1 MKKFSKLV
9 AVSAAAMTFGITGVS
24 ALNNTNI
31 VNADSLT
38 ADNSKLTNDINGMK
52 DNNSPLHDELDT
64 NFGYNIQGINKT
76 ASQLQ
81 PNESLKDI
89 KRDLS
94 NNSMALG
101 DGYKAGDNDSDW
113 GELREDWQTSDYVKD
128 NATNEQAYE
137 GVYNDANQVL
147 ADLYSQS
154 NQPSA
159 SNANKQTTNNNNNA
173 NAQNNS
179 SNKKADVVANA
190 DNNNAKKDNAQG
202 TAANKQ
208 NTNNNN
214 NANAQNNSLNKK
226 ANVVANAD
234 NNNAKKDN
242 AQGTVAN
249 KQNTNNEANAQ
260 QNTVKSNANV
270 EGVKTVA
277 NENESNSAK
286 NQNNGAIAET
296 QNENTT
302 AAGETSTVVKAQAK
316 SANNS
321 AAQKN
326 NTPVFPQTGEQT
338 SEILAVAGG
347 LIIAATAA
355 GIVVYKKRN

>member
-24 ALNNTNI
+24 ALNNTNV

-38 ADNSKLTNDINGMK
+38 ADNGKLTNDINGMK
-52 DNNSPLHDELDT
+52 AENSPLHEEINTD
-64 NFGYNIQGINKT
+64 FGCLVEGINKT

-81 PNESLKDI
+81 PNESLKNI
-89 KRDLS
+89 KQDL
-94 NNSMALG
+94 NNNTYELG
-101 DGYKAGDNDSDW
+101 EGDNYKAGDQNSDW
-113 GELREDWQTSDYVKD
+113 GTLRDTWQRCDTVKD
-128 NATNEQAYE
+128 NTAAEQAYE

-147 ADLYSQS
+147 ADLYNQGSQ
-154 NQPSA
+154 PAA
-159 SNANKQTTNNNNNA
+159 SNANKQTANNDNKQNADNSNNA
-173 NAQNNS
+173 NAQSNS

-190 DNNNAKKDNAQG
+190 NNNAKKDNAQG
-202 TAANKQ
+202 A
-208 NTNNNN
+208 
-214 NANAQNNSLNKK
+214 
-226 ANVVANAD
+226 
-234 NNNAKKDN
+234 
-242 AQGTVAN
+242 VAN
-249 KQNTNNEANAQ
+249 KQNTNNETNAQ
-260 QNTVKSNANV
+260 QNTVKSNANANV
-270 EGVKTVA
+270 EGAKTVA
-277 NENESNSAK
+277 NKNESNSAK

-316 SANNS
+316 SASNS

>member
-9 AVSAAAMTFGITGVS
+9 AVSAATMTFGITGANVNACPISQTYRQNLQNAQSKMNQVPKLQDGVS
-24 ALNNTNI
+24 GNWDLTQDKGILNKSVNTILEPNFANTDDKPQDTLLNLVFGSDKKSDSDTLSDDYKQSDQSQNATALYDAEQGVINAIYANTNEGS
-31 VNADSLT
+31 NA
-38 ADNSKLTNDINGMK
+38 
-52 DNNSPLHDELDT
+52 
-64 NFGYNIQGINKT
+64 
-76 ASQLQ
+76 Q
-81 PNESLKDI
+81 P
-89 KRDLS
+89 
-94 NNSMALG
+94 A
-101 DGYKAGDNDSDW
+101 A
-113 GELREDWQTSDYVKD
+113 Q
-128 NATNEQAYE
+128 
-137 GVYNDANQVL
+137 
-147 ADLYSQS
+147 
-154 NQPSA
+154 
-159 SNANKQTTNNNNNA
+159 NANKQTANNDNKQNANNNNNA
-173 NAQNNS
+173 NAQNSS

-190 DNNNAKKDNAQG
+190 NNNAKKDNAQG
-202 TAANKQ
+202 A
-208 NTNNNN
+208 
-214 NANAQNNSLNKK
+214 
-226 ANVVANAD
+226 
-234 NNNAKKDN
+234 
-242 AQGTVAN
+242 VAN

-260 QNTVKSNANV
+260 QSTVKSNANV
-270 EGVKTVA
+270 EGTKTVA

-316 SANNS
+316 SASNS

>member
-202 TAANKQ
+202 T
-208 NTNNNN
+208 
-214 NANAQNNSLNKK
+214 
-226 ANVVANAD
+226 
-234 NNNAKKDN
+234 
-242 AQGTVAN
+242 VAN

-270 EGVKTVA
+270 EGAKTVA

>member
-9 AVSAAAMTFGITGVS
+9 AVSAAAMTFGITGIS
-24 ALNNTNI
+24 ALNNTNV
-31 VNADSLT
+31 VNADNASDL
-38 ADNSKLTNDINGMK
+38 ANLNSQINNVQNGLYSGITSMPLGTNANYVYDAA
-52 DNNSPLHDELDT
+52 S
-64 NFGYNIQGINKT
+64 NIQNGT
-76 ASQLQ
+76 TTDFQGTLHGETS
-81 PNESLKDI
+81 SLGNGKAADENVI
-89 KRDLS
+89 KVS
-94 NNSMALG
+94 V
-101 DGYKAGDNDSDW
+101 
-113 GELREDWQTSDYVKD
+113 GETESDYD
-128 NATNEQAYE
+128 NPKASAEINSLASATEK
-137 GVYNDANQVL
+137 VL
-147 ADLYSQS
+147 ADYYGN
-154 NQPSA
+154 NQTATP
-159 SNANKQTTNNNNNA
+159 NANKQTANNDNKQNANNNNNA

-179 SNKKADVVANA
+179 SSKKADVVANA
-190 DNNNAKKDNAQG
+190 NNSNAKNNNAQG
-202 TAANKQ
+202 A
-208 NTNNNN
+208 
-214 NANAQNNSLNKK
+214 
-226 ANVVANAD
+226 
-234 NNNAKKDN
+234 
-242 AQGTVAN
+242 VAN

>member
-24 ALNNTNI
+24 ALNNTNV
-31 VNADSLT
+31 VNADNLT
-38 ADNSKLTNDINGMK
+38 ADNGKLTNDINGMK
-52 DNNSPLHDELDT
+52 AENSPLHEEINTD
-64 NFGYNIQGINKT
+64 FGCLIEGINKT

-81 PNESLKDI
+81 PNESLKNI
-89 KRDLS
+89 KQDL
-94 NNSMALG
+94 NNNTYELG
-101 DGYKAGDNDSDW
+101 EGDNYKAGDQNSDW
-113 GELREDWQTSDYVKD
+113 GTLRNTWQTDDTVKD
-128 NATNEQAYE
+128 NAAAEQAYE

-147 ADLYSQS
+147 ADLYNQGSQ
-154 NQPSA
+154 PAA
-159 SNANKQTTNNNNNA
+159 SNANKQNANNNNNA
-173 NAQNNS
+173 NVQSNS

-190 DNNNAKKDNAQG
+190 NNNNAKKDNTQG
-202 TAANKQ
+202 A
-208 NTNNNN
+208 
-214 NANAQNNSLNKK
+214 
-226 ANVVANAD
+226 
-234 NNNAKKDN
+234 
-242 AQGTVAN
+242 VAN

-260 QNTVKSNANV
+260 QNTVKSNANANV
-270 EGVKTVA
+270 EGAKTVA
-277 NENESNSAK
+277 NENESNSTK
-286 NQNNGAIAET
+286 DQNNGAIAET

-316 SANNS
+316 SASNS

>member
-24 ALNNTNI
+24 ALNNTNV

-38 ADNSKLTNDINGMK
+38 ADNGKLTNDINGMK
-52 DNNSPLHDELDT
+52 AENSPLHEEINTD
-64 NFGYNIQGINKT
+64 FGCLVEGINKT

-81 PNESLKDI
+81 PNESLKNI
-89 KRDLS
+89 KQDL
-94 NNSMALG
+94 NNNTYELG
-101 DGYKAGDNDSDW
+101 EGDNYKAGDQNSDW
-113 GELREDWQTSDYVKD
+113 GTLRDTWQRCDTVKD
-128 NATNEQAYE
+128 NTAAEQAYE

-147 ADLYSQS
+147 ADLYNQGSQ
-154 NQPSA
+154 PAA
-159 SNANKQTTNNNNNA
+159 SNANKQTANNDNKQNANNNNNA
-173 NAQNNS
+173 NAQSNS
-179 SNKKADVVANA
+179 SNKKAGVVANA
-190 DNNNAKKDNAQG
+190 NNNAKNDNAQD
-202 TAANKQ
+202 A
-208 NTNNNN
+208 
-214 NANAQNNSLNKK
+214 
-226 ANVVANAD
+226 
-234 NNNAKKDN
+234 
-242 AQGTVAN
+242 VAN

-270 EGVKTVA
+270 EGAKTVA

-286 NQNNGAIAET
+286 GQNKGAIAET

-316 SANNS
+316 SASNS

-326 NTPVFPQTGEQT
+326 NTPVFPQTGEQA

>member
-24 ALNNTNI
+24 ALQVASASNVSSTYATNLKNAQSNMDKVNGYGSGAALATDKKVLDDTANMILTPSNNETPQDVLRDTSLHTATCLGSGLKADENTVEDTAATDISNVDNSAKKAQLQSLWQAEDGVLNAIYANTNEGS
-31 VNADSLT
+31 NA
-38 ADNSKLTNDINGMK
+38 
-52 DNNSPLHDELDT
+52 
-64 NFGYNIQGINKT
+64 Q
-76 ASQLQ
+76 Q
-81 PNESLKDI
+81 P
-89 KRDLS
+89 
-94 NNSMALG
+94 A
-101 DGYKAGDNDSDW
+101 A
-113 GELREDWQTSDYVKD
+113 Q
-128 NATNEQAYE
+128 
-137 GVYNDANQVL
+137 
-147 ADLYSQS
+147 
-154 NQPSA
+154 
-159 SNANKQTTNNNNNA
+159 NANKQTANNDNKQNANNNNNA
-173 NAQNNS
+173 NAQSNS
-179 SNKKADVVANA
+179 SSKKADVTANA
-190 DNNNAKKDNAQG
+190 DNNAK
-202 TAANKQ
+202 
-208 NTNNNN
+208 NNN
-214 NANAQNNSLNKK
+214 
-226 ANVVANAD
+226 V
-234 NNNAKKDN
+234 
-242 AQGTVAN
+242 QGAVEN

-270 EGVKTVA
+270 EGAKTIT

-316 SANNS
+316 SASNS

>member
-1 MKKFSKLV
+1 MKRITKLV

-24 ALNNTNI
+24 ALNNTNV
-31 VNADSLT
+31 VNADSLSN
-38 ADNSKLTNDINGMK
+38 DNSQLT
-52 DNNSPLHDELDT
+52 T
-64 NFGYNIQGINKT
+64 
-76 ASQLQ
+76 
-81 PNESLKDI
+81 
-89 KRDLS
+89 DLS
-94 NNSMALG
+94 NMKHPTYSDFGADAVAINKVASQ
-101 DGYKAGDNDSDW
+101 YKP
-113 GELREDWQTSDYVKD
+113 GESVKD
-128 NATNEQAYE
+128 VENELNDNEFTAAYFGYDSAKNAFSEVHQNWISCLTDTNEINKANQT
-137 GVYNDANQVL
+137 YNDANKVL
-147 ADLYSQS
+147 ADLYNQN
-154 NQPSA
+154 NQPVA
-159 SNANKQTTNNNNNA
+159 QNTNNA
-173 NAQNNS
+173 NVQNANNNPNAQSDSSNKKTDVAVNKQNTNDNVNAQNSS

-190 DNNNAKKDNAQG
+190 NNNNAKKDNAQG
-202 TAANKQ
+202 A
-208 NTNNNN
+208 
-214 NANAQNNSLNKK
+214 
-226 ANVVANAD
+226 
-234 NNNAKKDN
+234 
-242 AQGTVAN
+242 VAN
-249 KQNTNNEANAQ
+249 KQTTNNEANAQ

-270 EGVKTVA
+270 EGAKTVA

>member
-24 ALNNTNI
+24 ALQVASASNVSSTYATNLKNAQSNMDKVNGYGSGAALATDKKVLDDTANMILSPSNNETPQDVLRDTSLHTATCLGSGLKADENTVEDTAATDISNVDNSAKKAQLQSLWQAEDGVLNAIYANTNEGS
-31 VNADSLT
+31 NA
-38 ADNSKLTNDINGMK
+38 
-52 DNNSPLHDELDT
+52 
-64 NFGYNIQGINKT
+64 Q
-76 ASQLQ
+76 Q
-81 PNESLKDI
+81 P
-89 KRDLS
+89 
-94 NNSMALG
+94 A
-101 DGYKAGDNDSDW
+101 A
-113 GELREDWQTSDYVKD
+113 Q
-128 NATNEQAYE
+128 
-137 GVYNDANQVL
+137 
-147 ADLYSQS
+147 
-154 NQPSA
+154 
-159 SNANKQTTNNNNNA
+159 NANKQTANNDNKQNANNNNNA
-173 NAQNNS
+173 NAQSNS
-179 SNKKADVVANA
+179 SSKKADVTANA
-190 DNNNAKKDNAQG
+190 DNNAK
-202 TAANKQ
+202 
-208 NTNNNN
+208 NNN
-214 NANAQNNSLNKK
+214 
-226 ANVVANAD
+226 V
-234 NNNAKKDN
+234 
-242 AQGTVAN
+242 QGAVAN

-270 EGVKTVA
+270 EGAKTVA
-277 NENESNSAK
+277 NENESNSTK

-316 SANNS
+316 SASNS

>member
-9 AVSAAAMTFGITGVS
+9 AVGAATMTFGITGIS
-24 ALNNTNI
+24 ALNNAN
-31 VNADSLT
+31 VVS
-38 ADNSKLTNDINGMK
+38 ADN
-52 DNNSPLHDELDT
+52 
-64 NFGYNIQGINKT
+64 
-76 ASQLQ
+76 AS
-81 PNESLKDI
+81 
-89 KRDLS
+89 DLS
-94 NNSMALG
+94 NLNQGIKNDNSTSPAELESFFDFGIGCDAKNVSTAASDIQSGETSNFKNTLHSEDITLG
-101 DGYKAGDNDSDW
+101 NGEKADQSQVQEDLAKSQDNVDGPSASEVASLGKAT
-113 GELREDWQTSDYVKD
+113 EK
-128 NATNEQAYE
+128 
-137 GVYNDANQVL
+137 VL
-147 ADLYSQS
+147 ADFYGS
-154 NQPSA
+154 NAQPA
-159 SNANKQTTNNNNNA
+159 AQNANKQTANNDNNQNANNANAQKANNNA
-173 NAQNNS
+173 NAQSNS

-190 DNNNAKKDNAQG
+190 NNNNAKKDNAQG
-202 TAANKQ
+202 A
-208 NTNNNN
+208 
-214 NANAQNNSLNKK
+214 
-226 ANVVANAD
+226 
-234 NNNAKKDN
+234 
-242 AQGTVAN
+242 VAN
-249 KQNTNNEANAQ
+249 KQNTNNEANDQ

-270 EGVKTVA
+270 EGTKTVA

-321 AAQKN
+321 AAQKH

>member
-31 VNADSLT
+31 VNADNLT
-38 ADNSKLTNDINGMK
+38 ADNGKLTNDINGMK
-52 DNNSPLHDELDT
+52 AENSPLHEEINTD
-64 NFGYNIQGINKT
+64 FGCLVEGINKT

-81 PNESLKDI
+81 PNESLKNI
-89 KRDLS
+89 KQDL
-94 NNSMALG
+94 NNNTYELG
-101 DGYKAGDNDSDW
+101 EGDNYKAGDQNSDW
-113 GELREDWQTSDYVKD
+113 GTLRDTWQRCDTVKD
-128 NATNEQAYE
+128 NAAAEQAYE

-147 ADLYSQS
+147 ADLYDQGSQPAA
-154 NQPSA
+154 Q
-159 SNANKQTTNNNNNA
+159 NANKQTANDNKQSANNNNNA

-190 DNNNAKKDNAQG
+190 NNSNAK
-202 TAANKQ
+202 
-208 NTNNNN
+208 NN
-214 NANAQNNSLNKK
+214 
-226 ANVVANAD
+226 D
-234 NNNAKKDN
+234 

>member
-9 AVSAAAMTFGITGVS
+9 AVSAAAMTFGITGIS
-24 ALNNTNI
+24 ALNNTNV
-31 VNADSLT
+31 VNADSTSDL
-38 ADNSKLTNDINGMK
+38 ANLNSQIQNVKNGK
-52 DNNSPLHDELDT
+52 
-64 NFGYNIQGINKT
+64 
-76 ASQLQ
+76 
-81 PNESLKDI
+81 
-89 KRDLS
+89 
-94 NNSMALG
+94 
-101 DGYKAGDNDSDW
+101 DSDMLNDQV
-113 GELREDWQTSDYVKD
+113 GSDAEDVSMSAADVQNGTSKSFKD
-128 NATNEQAYE
+128 TLGTMSAYHLGSSVQDDDKAVSEDVATMQGMYAYE
-137 GVYNDANQVL
+137 NDKTGVDQVTSLGQATEKVL
-147 ADLYSQS
+147 ADFYGS
-154 NQPSA
+154 NAQPA
-159 SNANKQTTNNNNNA
+159 AQNANKQTANNDNKQKANNANAQKANDNA

-190 DNNNAKKDNAQG
+190 NNNNAKKDNAQG
-202 TAANKQ
+202 A
-208 NTNNNN
+208 
-214 NANAQNNSLNKK
+214 
-226 ANVVANAD
+226 
-234 NNNAKKDN
+234 
-242 AQGTVAN
+242 VAN
-249 KQNTNNEANAQ
+249 KQNTNNETNAQ
-260 QNTVKSNANV
+260 QNTVKSNAYANV
-270 EGVKTVA
+270 EGAKTVA

>member
-9 AVSAAAMTFGITGVS
+9 AISAAAMTFGITGANVNACPISQTYRQNLQNAQNKMNQVPKLDTDSSKDGVS
-24 ALNNTNI
+24 GNWDLMQEKDVLNKSANTI
-31 VNADSLT
+31 LSPSFANADSTPQDVLGTGNAIAGMGKKTDSDYLADDYKQSEQTQNAT
-38 ADNSKLTNDINGMK
+38 ALYNAEQDVINAIYANTNDGSN
-52 DNNSPLHDELDT
+52 
-64 NFGYNIQGINKT
+64 
-76 ASQLQ
+76 AQ
-81 PNESLKDI
+81 P
-89 KRDLS
+89 
-94 NNSMALG
+94 A
-101 DGYKAGDNDSDW
+101 
-113 GELREDWQTSDYVKD
+113 
-128 NATNEQAYE
+128 
-137 GVYNDANQVL
+137 
-147 ADLYSQS
+147 
-154 NQPSA
+154 A
-159 SNANKQTTNNNNNA
+159 SNANKQTANNDNKQSANNNNNA

-190 DNNNAKKDNAQG
+190 NNSNAKNNDAQG
-202 TAANKQ
+202 A
-208 NTNNNN
+208 
-214 NANAQNNSLNKK
+214 
-226 ANVVANAD
+226 
-234 NNNAKKDN
+234 
-242 AQGTVAN
+242 VAN

-270 EGVKTVA
+270 EGAKTVA

-316 SANNS
+316 SASNS

>member
-9 AVSAAAMTFGITGVS
+9 AISAAAMTFGITGANVNACPISQTYRQNLQNAQNKMNQVPKLDTDSSKDGVS
-24 ALNNTNI
+24 GNWDLMQEKDVLNKSANTI
-31 VNADSLT
+31 LSPSFANADSTPQDVLGTGNAIAGMGKKTDSDYLADDYKQSEQTQNAT
-38 ADNSKLTNDINGMK
+38 ALYNAEQDVINAIYANTNDGSN
-52 DNNSPLHDELDT
+52 
-64 NFGYNIQGINKT
+64 
-76 ASQLQ
+76 AQ
-81 PNESLKDI
+81 P
-89 KRDLS
+89 
-94 NNSMALG
+94 A
-101 DGYKAGDNDSDW
+101 
-113 GELREDWQTSDYVKD
+113 
-128 NATNEQAYE
+128 
-137 GVYNDANQVL
+137 
-147 ADLYSQS
+147 
-154 NQPSA
+154 A
-159 SNANKQTTNNNNNA
+159 SNANKQTADNDNKQSANNNNNA

-190 DNNNAKKDNAQG
+190 NNSNAKNNDAQG
-202 TAANKQ
+202 A
-208 NTNNNN
+208 
-214 NANAQNNSLNKK
+214 
-226 ANVVANAD
+226 
-234 NNNAKKDN
+234 
-242 AQGTVAN
+242 VAN
-249 KQNTNNEANAQ
+249 K

-326 NTPVFPQTGEQT
+326 NTPVFPQTGEQI

>member
-1 MKKFSKLV
+1 MKKITKLV
-9 AVSAAAMTFGITGVS
+9 AVSAAAMTFGITGIS
-24 ALNNTNI
+24 ALNNTNV
-31 VNADSLT
+31 VNADNLT
-38 ADNSKLTNDINGMK
+38 ADNGKLTNDINGMK
-52 DNNSPLHDELDT
+52 AENSPLHEEINTD
-64 NFGYNIQGINKT
+64 FGCLVEGINKT

-81 PNESLKDI
+81 PNESLKNI
-89 KRDLS
+89 KQDL
-94 NNSMALG
+94 NNNTYELG
-101 DGYKAGDNDSDW
+101 EGDNYKAGDQNSDW
-113 GELREDWQTSDYVKD
+113 GTLRDTWQRCDTVKD
-128 NATNEQAYE
+128 NAAAEQAYE

-147 ADLYSQS
+147 ADLYNQGSQ
-154 NQPSA
+154 PAA
-159 SNANKQTTNNNNNA
+159 SNANKQTANNDNKQSANNNNNA
-173 NAQNNS
+173 NAQSNS
-179 SNKKADVVANA
+179 SSKKADVTANA
-190 DNNNAKKDNAQG
+190 DNNAK
-202 TAANKQ
+202 
-208 NTNNNN
+208 NNN
-214 NANAQNNSLNKK
+214 
-226 ANVVANAD
+226 V
-234 NNNAKKDN
+234 
-242 AQGTVAN
+242 QGAVAN

-270 EGVKTVA
+270 ESPKNVA

-316 SANNS
+316 SANNT

>member
-1 MKKFSKLV
+1 MKKITKLV
-9 AVSAAAMTFGITGVS
+9 AVSAAAMTFGITGIS
-24 ALNNTNI
+24 ALNNTNV
-31 VNADSLT
+31 VNADNLT
-38 ADNSKLTNDINGMK
+38 ADNGKLTNDINGMK
-52 DNNSPLHDELDT
+52 AENSPLHEEINTD
-64 NFGYNIQGINKT
+64 FGCLVEGINKT

-81 PNESLKDI
+81 PNESLKNI
-89 KRDLS
+89 KQDL
-94 NNSMALG
+94 NNNTYELG
-101 DGYKAGDNDSDW
+101 EGDNYKAGDQNSDW
-113 GELREDWQTSDYVKD
+113 GTLRDTWQRCDTVKD
-128 NATNEQAYE
+128 NAAAEQAYE

-147 ADLYSQS
+147 ADLYNQGSQ
-154 NQPSA
+154 PAA
-159 SNANKQTTNNNNNA
+159 SNANKQTANNDNKQSANNNNNA
-173 NAQNNS
+173 NAQSNS
-179 SNKKADVVANA
+179 SSKKADVTANA
-190 DNNNAKKDNAQG
+190 DNNAK
-202 TAANKQ
+202 
-208 NTNNNN
+208 NNN
-214 NANAQNNSLNKK
+214 
-226 ANVVANAD
+226 V
-234 NNNAKKDN
+234 
-242 AQGTVAN
+242 QGAVAN

-270 EGVKTVA
+270 EGAKTIT

-316 SANNS
+316 SASNS

>member
-24 ALNNTNI
+24 ALNNTNV

-38 ADNSKLTNDINGMK
+38 ADNGKLTNDINGMK
-52 DNNSPLHDELDT
+52 AENSPLHEEINTD
-64 NFGYNIQGINKT
+64 FGCLVEGINKT

-81 PNESLKDI
+81 PNESLKNI
-89 KRDLS
+89 KQDL
-94 NNSMALG
+94 NNNTYELG
-101 DGYKAGDNDSDW
+101 EGDNYKAGDQNSDW
-113 GELREDWQTSDYVKD
+113 GTLRDTWQRCDTVKD
-128 NATNEQAYE
+128 NTAAEQAYE

-147 ADLYSQS
+147 ADLYNQGSQ
-154 NQPSA
+154 PAA
-159 SNANKQTTNNNNNA
+159 SNANKQNANNNNNA
-173 NAQNNS
+173 NVQSNS

-190 DNNNAKKDNAQG
+190 NNNNAKKDNTQG
-202 TAANKQ
+202 A
-208 NTNNNN
+208 
-214 NANAQNNSLNKK
+214 
-226 ANVVANAD
+226 
-234 NNNAKKDN
+234 
-242 AQGTVAN
+242 VAN

-260 QNTVKSNANV
+260 QNTVKSNANANV
-270 EGVKTVA
+270 EGAKTVA
-277 NENESNSAK
+277 NENESNSTK

-355 GIVVYKKRN
+355 GVVVYKKRN

>member
-9 AVSAAAMTFGITGVS
+9 AISAAAMTFGITGANVNACPISQTYRQNLQNAQNKMNQVPKLDTDSSKDGVS
-24 ALNNTNI
+24 GNWDLMQEKDVLNKSANTI
-31 VNADSLT
+31 LSPSFANADSTPQDVLGTGNAIAGMGKKTDSDYLADDYKQSEQTQNAT
-38 ADNSKLTNDINGMK
+38 ALYNAEQDVINAIYANTNDGSN
-52 DNNSPLHDELDT
+52 
-64 NFGYNIQGINKT
+64 
-76 ASQLQ
+76 AQ
-81 PNESLKDI
+81 P
-89 KRDLS
+89 
-94 NNSMALG
+94 A
-101 DGYKAGDNDSDW
+101 
-113 GELREDWQTSDYVKD
+113 
-128 NATNEQAYE
+128 
-137 GVYNDANQVL
+137 
-147 ADLYSQS
+147 
-154 NQPSA
+154 A
-159 SNANKQTTNNNNNA
+159 SNANKQTADNDNKQSANNNNNA

-190 DNNNAKKDNAQG
+190 NNSNAKNNDAQG
-202 TAANKQ
+202 A
-208 NTNNNN
+208 
-214 NANAQNNSLNKK
+214 
-226 ANVVANAD
+226 
-234 NNNAKKDN
+234 
-242 AQGTVAN
+242 VAN
-249 KQNTNNEANAQ
+249 K

>member
-9 AVSAAAMTFGITGVS
+9 AISAAAMTFGITGANVNACPISQTYRQNLQNAQNKMNQVPKLDTDSSKDGVS
-24 ALNNTNI
+24 GNWDLMQEKDVLNKSANTI
-31 VNADSLT
+31 LSPSFANADSTPQDVLGTGNAIAGMGKKTDSDYLADDYKQSEQTQNAT
-38 ADNSKLTNDINGMK
+38 ALYNAEQDVINAIYANTNDGSN
-52 DNNSPLHDELDT
+52 
-64 NFGYNIQGINKT
+64 
-76 ASQLQ
+76 AQ
-81 PNESLKDI
+81 P
-89 KRDLS
+89 
-94 NNSMALG
+94 A
-101 DGYKAGDNDSDW
+101 
-113 GELREDWQTSDYVKD
+113 
-128 NATNEQAYE
+128 
-137 GVYNDANQVL
+137 
-147 ADLYSQS
+147 
-154 NQPSA
+154 A
-159 SNANKQTTNNNNNA
+159 SNANKQTANNDNKQSANNNNNA

-190 DNNNAKKDNAQG
+190 NNSNAKNNDAQG
-202 TAANKQ
+202 A
-208 NTNNNN
+208 
-214 NANAQNNSLNKK
+214 
-226 ANVVANAD
+226 
-234 NNNAKKDN
+234 
-242 AQGTVAN
+242 VAN

-270 EGVKTVA
+270 EGAKTVA

>member
-24 ALNNTNI
+24 ALQVASASNVSSTYATNLKNAQSNMDKVNGYGSGAALATDKKVLDDTANMILSPSNNETPQDVLRDTSLHTATCLGSGLKADENTVEDTAATDISNVDNSAKKAQLQSLWQAEDGVLNAIYANTNEGS
-31 VNADSLT
+31 NA
-38 ADNSKLTNDINGMK
+38 
-52 DNNSPLHDELDT
+52 
-64 NFGYNIQGINKT
+64 Q
-76 ASQLQ
+76 Q
-81 PNESLKDI
+81 P
-89 KRDLS
+89 
-94 NNSMALG
+94 A
-101 DGYKAGDNDSDW
+101 A
-113 GELREDWQTSDYVKD
+113 Q
-128 NATNEQAYE
+128 
-137 GVYNDANQVL
+137 
-147 ADLYSQS
+147 
-154 NQPSA
+154 
-159 SNANKQTTNNNNNA
+159 NANKQTANNDNKQNANNNNNA
-173 NAQNNS
+173 NAQSNS
-179 SNKKADVVANA
+179 SSKKADVTANA
-190 DNNNAKKDNAQG
+190 DNNAK
-202 TAANKQ
+202 
-208 NTNNNN
+208 NNN
-214 NANAQNNSLNKK
+214 
-226 ANVVANAD
+226 V
-234 NNNAKKDN
+234 
-242 AQGTVAN
+242 QGAVEN

-270 EGVKTVA
+270 EGAKTIT

-286 NQNNGAIAET
+286 NQNNDAIAET

-316 SANNS
+316 SASNS

>member
-1 MKKFSKLV
+1 MKKITKLV

-24 ALNNTNI
+24 ALNNTNV
-31 VNADSLT
+31 VNADNLT
-38 ADNSKLTNDINGMK
+38 VDNGKLSNDISSAKNPSSPINQEYGTDFGMEV
-52 DNNSPLHDELDT
+52 SA
-64 NFGYNIQGINKT
+64 INTT
-76 ASQLQ
+76 ASQLK
-81 PNESLKDI
+81 NGESLKDVEN
-89 KRDLS
+89 DLK
-94 NNSMALG
+94 NNSYCSLGWGYGPSEGHLG
-101 DGYKAGDNDSDW
+101 DASTLK
-113 GELREDWQTSDYVKD
+113 SDYQQNYSYITSTNDKNEALESKD
-128 NATNEQAYE
+128 LQNM
-137 GVYNDANQVL
+137 YNDANQVL
-147 ADLYSQS
+147 VDLYNQGSQ
-154 NQPSA
+154 PAA
-159 SNANKQTTNNNNNA
+159 SNANKQTANNDNKQSANNNNNA

-190 DNNNAKKDNAQG
+190 NNSNAKNNNAQG
-202 TAANKQ
+202 A
-208 NTNNNN
+208 
-214 NANAQNNSLNKK
+214 
-226 ANVVANAD
+226 
-234 NNNAKKDN
+234 
-242 AQGTVAN
+242 VAN
-249 KQNTNNEANAQ
+249 KQNTNNKANAQ

-270 EGVKTVA
+270 EAPKTVA

-316 SANNS
+316 SASNS